1 MRLCRFDNDKLGLV
15 EGDTVRDITAAI
27 ALLPE
32 VRWPLPAS
40 DPVVAHLEHI
50 QVWVKQLAA
59 EAPKHRLGDVCL
71 LSPVANPGK
80 IMAAPANYRLHVE
93 MDTKDPAID
102 AGVHRAQLID
112 MEAPTEK
119 LGLFLKANSS
129 LVGPSQG
136 IVIPPQAKRLDYEV
150 ELAVVIGRTA
160 RNIPSSDALTYVAGY
175 CIGLDMTVRGVADRS
190 FRKSGDSFTVLGP
203 WLVTADEIPNPA
215 DLLLSLEVNSELRQR
230 SSTAA
235 MTVGI
240 ERLIALAAANY
251 TLHPGDVILTG
262 TPEGVGPVVDRDTI
276 LARCQGI
283 GEMTVSVRA
292 ANSALDH
299 ANAR

>member
-1 MRLCRFDNDKLGLV
+1 MRLCQFNNNRLGWV
-15 EGDTVRDITAAI
+15 EGDVVHDVTAALDI
-27 ALLPE
+27 LPG
-32 VRWPLPAS
+32 VRWPLPAG
-40 DPVVAHLEHI
+40 DPLVAHLDQMQE
-50 QVWVKQLAA
+50 QVKQIAA
-59 EAPKHRLGDVCL
+59 QAPTHRLADVHL

-119 LGLFLKANSS
+119 LGLFLKVNSS

-136 IVIPPQAKRLDYEV
+136 IVIPPQAKRVDYEV
-150 ELAVVIGRTA
+150 ELAVVIGRVA
-160 RNIPSSDALTYVAGY
+160 RNIRKSDALACVAGY

-190 FRKSGDSFTVLGP
+190 FRKSGDTFTVLGP
-203 WLVTADEIPNPA
+203 WLVTADEIPNPG
-215 DLLLSLEVNSELRQR
+215 DLLLSLTVNSEVRQR

-235 MTVGI
+235 MTVGV
-240 ERLIALAAANY
+240 ERLIELAAANY

-262 TPEGVGPVVDRDTI
+262 TPEGVGPVVDGDTI
-276 LARCQGI
+276 LAHCQGI
-283 GEMTVSVRA
+283 GEMTVPVKA
-292 ANSALDH
+292 AA
-299 ANAR
+299 AAA

>member
-1 MRLCRFDNDKLGLV
+1 MRLARFNENRLGSV
-15 EGDTVRDITAAI
+15 DGDVVRDVTAS
-27 ALLPE
+27 LDVLPA
-32 VRWPLPAS
+32 VRWPLPPS
-40 DPVVAHLEHI
+40 DPLIAHLNQVRKRINQVVA
-50 QVWVKQLAA
+50 
-59 EAPKHRLGDVCL
+59 EAQQHRFADVRL

-93 MDTKDPAID
+93 IDTKDPAID

-136 IVIPPQAKRLDYEV
+136 ILIPPQAKRLDYEV

-160 RNIPSSDALTYVAGY
+160 RNIRRSDALTYVAGY

-190 FRKSGDSFTVLGP
+190 FRKSGDTFTVLGP

-215 DLLLSLEVNSELRQR
+215 DLLLSLEVNSEVHQR

-240 ERLIALAAANY
+240 ERLIELAAANY

-262 TPEGVGPVVDRDTI
+262 TPEGVGPVVDGDTI

-283 GEMTVSVRA
+283 GEMTISVKGATSA
-292 ANSALDH
+292 APS
-299 ANAR
+299 

>member
-1 MRLCRFDNDKLGLV
+1 MRLCRFNNDRLGLV
-15 EGDTVRDITAAI
+15 EGDVVRDVTAAVDV
-27 ALLPE
+27 LPQL
-32 VRWPLPAS
+32 RWPLPGG
-40 DPVVAHLEHI
+40 DPVVTHLDQI
-50 QVWVKQLAA
+50 QERVKRIAA
-59 EAPKHRLGDVCL
+59 EAPKHRFADVRL

-136 IVIPPQAKRLDYEV
+136 IVIPPHAKRLDYEV
-150 ELAVVIGRTA
+150 ELAVVIGRVA
-160 RNIPSSDALTYVAGY
+160 RNIRGSDALTYVAGY

-190 FRKSGDSFTVLGP
+190 FRKSGDTFTVLGP
-203 WLVTADEIPNPA
+203 WLVSADEIANPG
-215 DLLLSLEVNSELRQR
+215 DLVLSLAVNSEVRQR

-240 ERLIALAAANY
+240 ERLIELAAANY

-262 TPEGVGPVVDRDTI
+262 TPEGVGPVVDGDSI
-276 LARCQGI
+276 LAHCQGI
-283 GEMTVSVRA
+283 GEMTVPVKA
-292 ANSALDH
+292 AASA
-299 ANAR
+299 A

>member
-1 MRLCRFDNDKLGLV
+1 MRLARFNENRLGSV
-15 EGDTVRDITAAI
+15 DGDVVRDVTAA
-27 ALLPE
+27 LDVLPA
-32 VRWPLPAS
+32 VRWPFPPS
-40 DPVVAHLEHI
+40 DPLIAHLNQVRKRIDQVVA
-50 QVWVKQLAA
+50 
-59 EAPKHRLGDVCL
+59 EAQQHRLADVRL

-93 MDTKDPAID
+93 IDTKDPAID

-136 IVIPPQAKRLDYEV
+136 ILIPTQAKRLDYEV

-160 RNIPSSDALTYVAGY
+160 RNIRRSDALTYVAGY

-190 FRKSGDSFTVLGP
+190 FRKSGDTFTVLGP
-203 WLVTADEIPNPA
+203 WLVTADEISNPA
-215 DLLLSLEVNSELRQR
+215 DLLLSLEVNSEVHQR

-240 ERLIALAAANY
+240 ERLIELAAANY

-262 TPEGVGPVVDRDTI
+262 TPEGVGPVVDGDTI
-276 LARCQGI
+276 VARCQGI
-283 GEMTVSVRA
+283 GEMTISVKGATSA
-292 ANSALDH
+292 APS
-299 ANAR
+299 

>member
-1 MRLCRFDNDKLGLV
+1 MRLCRFNNDRLGSV
-15 EGDTVRDITAAI
+15 EGDVVRDVTAA
-27 ALLPE
+27 LDVLPE
-32 VRWPLPAS
+32 VRWPLPAG
-40 DPVVAHLEHI
+40 DPLVAHLVQI
-50 QVWVKQLAA
+50 QERIKRIAA
-59 EAPKHRLGDVCL
+59 EAPKHKLADIHL

-93 MDTKDPAID
+93 MDTKDPTID

-136 IVIPPQAKRLDYEV
+136 IVIPPQAKRLGYEV
-150 ELAVVIGRTA
+150 ELAVVIGRVA
-160 RNIPSSDALTYVAGY
+160 RNVRKSEALAYVAGY

-190 FRKSGDSFTVLGP
+190 FRKSSDSFTVLGP
-203 WLVTADEIPNPA
+203 WLVTADEIPSPG
-215 DLLLSLEVNSELRQR
+215 DLLLSLEVNAEMHQR

-235 MTVGI
+235 MTVGV
-240 ERLIALAAANY
+240 ERLIELAAANY

-262 TPEGVGPVVDRDTI
+262 TPEGVGPVVDGDTI
-276 LARCQGI
+276 KAHCQGI
-283 GEMTVSVRA
+283 GEMTVAVKA
-292 ANSALDH
+292 ATSA
-299 ANAR
+299 A

>member
-1 MRLCRFDNDKLGLV
+1 MRLCRFDNDRLGLV
-15 EGDTVRDITAAI
+15 EGDVVRDVTAAVDVV
-27 ALLPE
+27 PQ
-32 VRWPLPAS
+32 VRWPLLAG
-40 DPVVAHLEHI
+40 DPVVAHLDRI
-50 QVWVKQLAA
+50 QERVKWIAA
-59 EAPKHRLGDVCL
+59 EAPRRRLADVRL
-71 LSPVANPGK
+71 FSPVANPGK

-150 ELAVVIGRTA
+150 ELAVVIGRAA
-160 RNIPSSDALTYVAGY
+160 RNIRSSDALTYVAGY

-203 WLVTADEIPNPA
+203 WLATADEIPNAA
-215 DLLLSLEVNSELRQR
+215 DLLLSLEVNSEVRQR

-240 ERLIALAAANY
+240 ERLIELAAANY

-262 TPEGVGPVVDRDTI
+262 TPEGVGPVVDGDTI

-283 GEMTVSVRA
+283 GEMTVAVKA
-292 ANSALDH
+292 ATSGLDGT
-299 ANAR
+299 NAR

>member
-1 MRLCRFDNDKLGLV
+1 MRLCRFNSDKLGLV
-15 EGDTVRDITAAI
+15 ERDVVRDVTAALDVI
-27 ALLPE
+27 PV
-32 VRWPLPAS
+32 VRCPLPTG
-40 DPVVAHLEHI
+40 DPVVTHLKELKARIRQIKATSAIH
-50 QVWVKQLAA
+50 QLA
-59 EAPKHRLGDVCL
+59 DVRL

-93 MDTKDPAID
+93 LDTKDPAVD

-136 IVIPPQAKRLDYEV
+136 IVIPPHAKRLDYEV
-150 ELAVVIGRTA
+150 ELAVVIGRVA
-160 RNIPSSDALTYVAGY
+160 RNIRGSDALACVAGY

-190 FRKSGDSFTVLGP
+190 FRKSGDTFTVLGP
-203 WLVTADEIPNPA
+203 WLVTADEIPDPA
-215 DLLLSLEVNSELRQR
+215 DLLLSLEVNSDVRQR

-240 ERLIALAAANY
+240 ERLIELAAANY

-262 TPEGVGPVVDRDTI
+262 TPEG
-276 LARCQGI
+276 
-283 GEMTVSVRA
+283 
-292 ANSALDH
+292 
-299 ANAR
+299 

>member
-1 MRLCRFDNDKLGLV
+1 MRLCRFNNDRLGLV
-15 EGDTVRDITAAI
+15 EGDVVLDVTAA
-27 ALLPE
+27 LDVLPQL
-32 VRWPLPAS
+32 RWPLPAG
-40 DPVVAHLEHI
+40 DPLVTHLDQI
-50 QVWVKQLAA
+50 QERIKRIAA
-59 EAPKHRLGDVCL
+59 QAPKHRLADIRL

-102 AGVHRAQLID
+102 ARVHRAQLID

-136 IVIPPQAKRLDYEV
+136 IVIPPHAKRLDYEI
-150 ELAVVIGRTA
+150 ELAVVIGRVA
-160 RNIPSSDALTYVAGY
+160 RNIRRPDALPCVAGY

-190 FRKSGDSFTVLGP
+190 FRKSGDTFTVLGP
-203 WLVTADEIPNPA
+203 WLVTADEVANPA
-215 DLLLSLEVNSELRQR
+215 DLLLSLEVNSEVHQR
-230 SSTAA
+230 SSTSA

-240 ERLIALAAANY
+240 DRLIELAAANY

-262 TPEGVGPVVDRDTI
+262 TPEGVGPVVDGDTI
-276 LARCQGI
+276 LAHGQGI
-283 GEMTVSVRA
+283 GEMTIPVKA
-292 ANSALDH
+292 ATSA
-299 ANAR
+299 A

>member
-1 MRLCRFDNDKLGLV
+1 MRVCRFNNDRLGSV
-15 EGDTVRDITAAI
+15 EGDVVRDVTAALD
-27 ALLPE
+27 LLPE
-32 VRWPLPAS
+32 VRWPLPAG
-40 DPVVAHLEHI
+40 DPLVAHLDQI
-50 QVWVKQLAA
+50 QERVKRIAA
-59 EAPKHRLGDVCL
+59 EAPKYRLADVRL

-93 MDTKDPAID
+93 MDTKDPTID

-136 IVIPPQAKRLDYEV
+136 IVIPPHAKRLDYEV
-150 ELAVVIGRTA
+150 ELAVVIGRVA
-160 RNIPSSDALTYVAGY
+160 RNIRSSEALAYVAGY

-190 FRKSGDSFTVLGP
+190 FRKSSDTFTVLGP
-203 WLVTADEIPNPA
+203 WLVTADEISNPS
-215 DLLLSLEVNSELRQR
+215 DLLLSLEVNFEVHQR

-235 MTVGI
+235 MTVGV
-240 ERLIALAAANY
+240 ERLIELAAANY

-262 TPEGVGPVVDRDTI
+262 TPEGVGPVVDGDTI
-276 LARCQGI
+276 LAHCQEI
-283 GEMTVSVRA
+283 GEMTVPVKA
-292 ANSALDH
+292 AT
-299 ANAR
+299 

>member
-1 MRLCRFDNDKLGLV
+1 MRLCRFNNDRLGLV
-15 EGDTVRDITAAI
+15 EGDVVRDVTAAI
-27 ALLPE
+27 DVLPE
-32 VRWPLPAS
+32 VRWPLPAG
-40 DPVVAHLEHI
+40 DPLVARLDQI
-50 QVWVKQLAA
+50 QERVKRIAA
-59 EAPKHRLGDVCL
+59 EAPKHRLADVRL

-150 ELAVVIGRTA
+150 ELAVVIGRVA
-160 RNIPSSDALTYVAGY
+160 RNVRKSEALAYVAGY

-190 FRKSGDSFTVLGP
+190 FRKSSDSSTVLGP
-203 WLVTADEIPNPA
+203 WLVTADEIPSPG
-215 DLLLSLEVNSELRQR
+215 DLLLSLEVNAEMHQR

-235 MTVGI
+235 MTVGV
-240 ERLIALAAANY
+240 ERLIELAAANY
-251 TLHPGDVILTG
+251 TFHPGDVILTG
-262 TPEGVGPVVDRDTI
+262 TPEGVGPVVDGDTI
-276 LARCQGI
+276 LAHCQGI
-283 GEMTVSVRA
+283 GEMRVPVKA
-292 ANSALDH
+292 ATA
-299 ANAR
+299 AA

>member
-1 MRLCRFDNDKLGLV
+1 MRLCRFNNDRLGLV
-15 EGDTVRDITAAI
+15 DADVLRDVTAALDI
-27 ALLPE
+27 LPE
-32 VRWPLPAS
+32 VRWPLPAG
-40 DPVVAHLEHI
+40 DPVVAHLDQI
-50 QVWVKQLAA
+50 QERVNQIAA
-59 EAPKHRLGDVCL
+59 ESPQHRLADVRM

-93 MDTKDPAID
+93 LDTKDPAID

-136 IVIPPQAKRLDYEV
+136 IVIPAQAKRLDYEV
-150 ELAVVIGRTA
+150 ELAVVIGRAA
-160 RNIPSSDALTYVAGY
+160 RNIRRSDALTYVAGY

-203 WLVTADEIPNPA
+203 WLVTAEEIPNPA
-215 DLLLSLEVNSELRQR
+215 DLLLSLEVNSEVRQR

-240 ERLIALAAANY
+240 ERLIELASTNY

-262 TPEGVGPVVDRDTI
+262 TPEGVGPVVDGDTI
-276 LARCQGI
+276 LARCQRI
-283 GEMTVSVRA
+283 GEMTVSVKGDI
-292 ANSALDH
+292 SAIS
-299 ANAR
+299 

>member
-1 MRLCRFDNDKLGLV
+1 MRLCRFNNDRLGLV
-15 EGDTVRDITAAI
+15 EGDVVRDVTAAVDV
-27 ALLPE
+27 LPQL
-32 VRWPLPAS
+32 RWPLPGG
-40 DPVVAHLEHI
+40 DPVVTHLDQI
-50 QVWVKQLAA
+50 QERVKRIAA
-59 EAPKHRLGDVCL
+59 EAPKHRFADVRL

-136 IVIPPQAKRLDYEV
+136 IVIPPHAKRLDYEV
-150 ELAVVIGRTA
+150 ELAVVIGRVA
-160 RNIPSSDALTYVAGY
+160 RNIRGSDALTYVAGY

-190 FRKSGDSFTVLGP
+190 FRKSGDTFTVLGP
-203 WLVTADEIPNPA
+203 WLVTADEIANPG
-215 DLLLSLEVNSELRQR
+215 DLVLSLAVNSEVRQR

-240 ERLIALAAANY
+240 ERLIELAAANY

-262 TPEGVGPVVDRDTI
+262 TPEGVGPVVDGDSI
-276 LARCQGI
+276 LAHSQGI
-283 GEMTVSVRA
+283 GEMTVPVKA
-292 ANSALDH
+292 AASA
-299 ANAR
+299 A

>member
-1 MRLCRFDNDKLGLV
+1 MRLCRFNNDKLGFV
-15 EGDTVRDITAAI
+15 EGDVVRDVTAAVEV
-27 ALLPE
+27 LPE
-32 VRWPLPAS
+32 VRWPLPAG
-40 DPVVAHLEHI
+40 DPVVAHLHKI
-50 QVWVKQLAA
+50 QEQVKRIVA
-59 EAPKHRLGDVCL
+59 EAPKHRLADVRL

-136 IVIPPQAKRLDYEV
+136 IVIPSQAKRLDYEV
-150 ELAVVIGRTA
+150 ELAVVIGRVA
-160 RNIPSSDALTYVAGY
+160 RNIRSSDALTYVAGY
-175 CIGLDMTVRGVADRS
+175 CIGLDMTVRGIADRS

-203 WLVTADEIPNPA
+203 WLVTADEVPNPA
-215 DLLLSLEVNSELRQR
+215 DLFLSLEVNSDVHQR

-240 ERLIALAAANY
+240 ERLIELAAANY
-251 TLHPGDVILTG
+251 TLYPGDVILTG
-262 TPEGVGPVVDRDTI
+262 TPEGVGPVVDGDTI

-283 GEMTVSVRA
+283 GEMTVSVKDA
-292 ANSALDH
+292 TSALDNRT
-299 ANAR
+299 A

>member
-1 MRLCRFDNDKLGLV
+1 MRLARFNENRLGSV
-15 EGDTVRDITAAI
+15 DGDVVRDVTTAVGV
-27 ALLPE
+27 LPA
-32 VRWPLPAS
+32 VRWPLPPS
-40 DPVVAHLEHI
+40 DPLIAHLNQVRTRINQVVA
-50 QVWVKQLAA
+50 
-59 EAPKHRLGDVCL
+59 EAQQHRLADVRL
-71 LSPVANPGK
+71 LSPLANPGK
-80 IMAAPANYRLHVE
+80 IMAAPATYRLHVE
-93 MDTKDPAID
+93 IDTKDPAID

-112 MEAPTEK
+112 MEAPAEK

-136 IVIPPQAKRLDYEV
+136 ILIPPQAKRLDYEV

-160 RNIPSSDALTYVAGY
+160 RNIRRSDALTYVAGY

-190 FRKSGDSFTVLGP
+190 FRKSGDTFTVLGP

-215 DLLLSLEVNSELRQR
+215 DLLLSLEVNSEVHQR

-240 ERLIALAAANY
+240 DRLIELAAANY

-262 TPEGVGPVVDRDTI
+262 TPEGVGPVVEGDTI
-276 LARCQGI
+276 LARCQRI
-283 GEMTVSVRA
+283 GDMTVAVKGAISA
-292 ANSALDH
+292 AS
-299 ANAR
+299 

>member
-1 MRLCRFDNDKLGLV
+1 MRLCRFNNDRLGLV
-15 EGDTVRDITAAI
+15 EGDVVRDVTAAI
-27 ALLPE
+27 DVLPE
-32 VRWPLPAS
+32 VRWPLPAG
-40 DPVVAHLEHI
+40 DPLVARLDQI
-50 QVWVKQLAA
+50 QERVKRIAA
-59 EAPKHRLGDVCL
+59 EAPKHRLADVRL

-150 ELAVVIGRTA
+150 ELAVVIGRVA
-160 RNIPSSDALTYVAGY
+160 RNIRGSDALACVAGY

-203 WLVTADEIPNPA
+203 WLVTADEIPSPA
-215 DLLLSLEVNSELRQR
+215 DLLLCLEVNSEVRQR

-235 MTVGI
+235 
-240 ERLIALAAANY
+240 
-251 TLHPGDVILTG
+251 
-262 TPEGVGPVVDRDTI
+262 
-276 LARCQGI
+276 
-283 GEMTVSVRA
+283 
-292 ANSALDH
+292 
-299 ANAR
+299 